1 MTLNLNAAHM
11 NRNTGSYAGKVAI
24 VTGGASGIGQALCE
38 ALCHAGARV
47 IVADIDLEQAEHVA
61 SVLSANGGLA
71 SAVFLDVSNHE
82 LVCAVVND
90 LVADFGHLD
99 YMFNNAAAT
108 ATRGELPD
116 VGLAPW
122 HRAIDVNLL
131 GVLHGTLAAQSVM
144 AEQGFGHIVNIG
156 SIAGLIGFP
165 TSIAYGATKAAVVNL
180 SVSFRMEAADQGVNV
195 SVVCPGPVH
204 APGPKADKLIGV
216 ERAAQLILAGVTRN
230 RAIIVFP
237 FSARLLWWLHRL
249 TPAILFPL
257 GRKLVRDSRRKRK
270 PFEEV
275 LPTKGGDVPYR
286 LPVQKR
292 SLTSQTAS

>member
-1 MTLNLNAAHM
+1 VTLNLHAARM
-11 NRNTGSYAGKVAI
+11 NRNRGSYAGKVAI

-38 ALCHAGARV
+38 ALCDAGARV
-47 IVADIDLEQAEHVA
+47 IVADIDLDQAEHVA
-61 SVLSANGGLA
+61 SALTANGGLA

-82 LVCAVVND
+82 LVCAVANHVVD
-90 LVADFGHLD
+90 DYGHLD

-108 ATRGELPD
+108 ATRGELSD
-116 VGLAPW
+116 VGIEPW

-144 AEQGFGHIVNIG
+144 TKQGFGHIVNIG
-156 SIAGLIGFP
+156 SIAGLVGFP

-180 SVSFRMEAADQGVNV
+180 SVSFRMEAVDRGVNV

-204 APGPKADKLIGV
+204 APGPNGDKLIGV
-216 ERAAQLILAGVTRN
+216 ERAAQLILRGVARN

-237 FSARLLWWLHRL
+237 FSARVLWWLYRFS
-249 TPAILFPL
+249 PAILFPL
-257 GRKLVRDSRRKRK
+257 GRKLAR
-270 PFEEV
+270 
-275 LPTKGGDVPYR
+275 
-286 LPVQKR
+286 VQRAKQLAHSKTATQVAHSFSSVHQYE